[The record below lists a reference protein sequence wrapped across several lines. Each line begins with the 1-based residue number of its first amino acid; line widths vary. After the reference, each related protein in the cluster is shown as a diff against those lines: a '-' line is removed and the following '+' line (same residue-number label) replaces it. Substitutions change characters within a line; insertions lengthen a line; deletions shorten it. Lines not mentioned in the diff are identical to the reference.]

1 MACVLV
7 MNTASKALEK
17 WEEER
22 ESTGHQ
28 LQESWR
34 EWLSR
39 RAQGGFMPF
48 PRAALFLHVALLL
61 SCAFLV
67 ASGGLL
73 VNCGMLDLG
82 TEGPASVVGRPTLCV
97 FLNM

>member
-1 MACVLV
+1 MRL
-7 MNTASKALEK
+7 SKALEK
-17 WEEER
+17 WQEER
-22 ESTGHQ
+22 ESTGLQ

-34 EWLSR
+34 EWVSR
-39 RAQGGFMPF
+39 RAHGGFTPF

-67 ASGGLL
+67 ASGGPL
-73 VNCGMLDLG
+73 VMCGTLDLG
-82 TEGPASVVGRPTLCV
+82 TEGPASVGNTLCV